1 MSYVDEYRQMVSTSN
16 VLVQASN
23 DIPFEVFSYP
33 SYDDGLTPWY
43 VDYET
48 VILEEDRDWLENDC
62 AG

>member
-1 MSYVDEYRQMVSTSN
+1 MSYVDEYRQMVSTNN